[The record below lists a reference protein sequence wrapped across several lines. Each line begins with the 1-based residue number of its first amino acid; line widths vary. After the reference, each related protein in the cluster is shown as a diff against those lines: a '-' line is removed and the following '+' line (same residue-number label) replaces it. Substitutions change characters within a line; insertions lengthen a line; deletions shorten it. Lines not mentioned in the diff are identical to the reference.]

1 MSSAYQVHLPYAGD
15 LESPELF
22 DVSKVGCKKSLVYSG
37 HRIDP
42 GHRQWSL
49 SQPCRS
55 TWTGGEW
62 CRQVRLRKSEHRD
75 TTLPLHIFQLAS
87 NTHYLMRRTT
97 RDQSMLFMC
106 VLFVGH
112 VFGSVWPSTRIF
124 LLDHRG
130 DSGSGKSENLQLT
143 IETSHS
149 RAPSDGDSHSLAMR
163 RMFMN
168 KASHSS
174 NLGAW
179 DGRALAPVVRGWSIY
194 CHIIMIWVPT
204 FLMHQCGGLWCRC
217 YLSFHLDDPFASGL
231 CSSKQQRA

>member
-179 DGRALAPVVRGWSIY
+179 DGRSWKGPGPSSPRMIDLLPYHYDLGSDFSHASMWWVMMPLLSVIPSWRPVRFRS
-194 CHIIMIWVPT
+194 
-204 FLMHQCGGLWCRC
+204 L
-217 YLSFHLDDPFASGL
+217 
-231 CSSKQQRA
+231 